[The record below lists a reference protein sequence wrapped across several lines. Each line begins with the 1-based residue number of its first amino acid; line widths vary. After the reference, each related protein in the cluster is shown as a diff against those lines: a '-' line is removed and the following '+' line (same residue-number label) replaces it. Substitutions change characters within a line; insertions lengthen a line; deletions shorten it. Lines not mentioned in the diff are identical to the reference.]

1 MNLSENNIEVK
12 LEKGN
17 FFILR
22 SSYMD
27 TFSMLLQPLVA
38 PNEVFGEGGG
48 DPVLSGLVL
57 LHVLNHKV
65 YIVIDFL
72 ATKMKTEVM
81 DDYTPPLF
89 QSGSGACNFFLILK
103 RKNRDEFL
111 GI

>member
-17 FFILR
+17 IFILT

-81 DDYTPPLF
+81 DDYTPPPFSVRIWRL
-89 QSGSGACNFFLILK
+89 QLLLDLK
-103 RKNRDEFL
+103 RKKN
-111 GI
+111 